1 MQLIEDRGLK
11 ISIPESL
18 VPKIK
23 DNIEKCVILGTNN
36 NLTDMLIHWG
46 VEEMTKLNQLIR
58 FKSLLPSPI
67 TRDYNYPGI
76 YKPFDHQKITSEFL
90 SINHKAFC
98 FNEAGTG
105 KTSSIIWAADYL
117 MNLNKIKKVLVICP
131 LSIMYSAWQGDIF
144 NTAIHRTTAVAYGSA
159 DKRRKLIH
167 NNYDFTIINFDG
179 VGVVQED
186 IKEAD
191 YDSFQILE
199 NNSMYD
205 AEDKNNYY
213 RSNGGQHDDGSL
225 GIFKK

>member
-23 DNIEKCVILGTNN
+23 DNIEKSVILGTNN
-36 NLTDMLIHWG
+36 NLTEMLIHWG
-46 VEEMTKLNQLIR
+46 IEEMTKLNQLIR

-67 TRDYNYPGI
+67 ARDYNYPGI

-117 MNLNKIKKVLVICP
+117 MNLNRIKKVLVIYYVFC
-131 LSIMYSAWQGDIF
+131 
-144 NTAIHRTTAVAYGSA
+144 VA
-159 DKRRKLIH
+159 RR
-167 NNYDFTIINFDG
+167 YF
-179 VGVVQED
+179 
-186 IKEAD
+186 
-191 YDSFQILE
+191 
-199 NNSMYD
+199 
-205 AEDKNNYY
+205 
-213 RSNGGQHDDGSL
+213 
-225 GIFKK
+225 